1 MFGFPAAL
9 INDHELLSELD
20 LIVSGGDIELL
31 RAQLLVIKGTNVTCG
46 LSIQNSNEQPLL
58 LRTARQR

>member
-20 LIVSGGDIELL
+20 LIVSVGDIEFL
-31 RAQLLVIKGTNVTCG
+31 RAQFLVIKGTNV
-46 LSIQNSNEQPLL
+46 N
-58 LRTARQR
+58 R